1 MVLDEFLGKRLAP
14 RLLINRLVVVILALG
29 HRLEGRYLAA
39 QMMLLLL
46 PTVVRLMVLIDR
58 VADL

>member
-1 MVLDEFLGKRLAP
+1 MLDELLSERLAP
-14 RLLINRLVVVILALG
+14 RLLIDRLVVVVLALG
-29 HRLEGRYLAA
+29 HRLEGRHLAA